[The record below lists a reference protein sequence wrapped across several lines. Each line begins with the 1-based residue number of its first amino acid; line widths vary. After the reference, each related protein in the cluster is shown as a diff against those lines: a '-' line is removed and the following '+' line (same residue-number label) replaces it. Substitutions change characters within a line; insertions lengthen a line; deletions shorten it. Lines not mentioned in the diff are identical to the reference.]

1 MNAASAGFGIL
12 AVVVLTVGTGF
23 FVAQEF
29 AYVAADRAELRRRSE
44 AGDRGAG
51 RALKVTRR
59 LSFML
64 SGAQLGITITTLLV
78 GFIAQPALGAF
89 LSPALDP
96 LGMPSGLDTAVTLV
110 LGFAI
115 ATGVQMVLGELIPKN
130 WGIAEPER
138 VGILLAGPT
147 LAYLKV
153 MGPVIRMFDNVANRL
168 VRALGIEPVEEI
180 HGGATTEE
188 LGHIVAEADREGDLA
203 PELSDMLQRAIAFGN
218 LTVDQVMVPRP
229 DVIRVRADSSTAEL
243 IALVQEC
250 GHSHYPVVGDRV
262 DDIVGMVGV
271 ADLLAVAPGD
281 ADRVTVGEIA
291 RQPLLIPDTA
301 GLSSLLEQLR
311 AVDEEFA
318 IVLDEH
324 GGLAGIVTYE
334 DVAEELVGEIADE
347 SDVESVVDAFPE
359 DGWWRL
365 DAVLRVDE
373 VERIIDTELPE
384 GPYDTLG
391 GLVIARLGR
400 LPLVGDRVTIPDPDE
415 ARDPDAPITTV
426 VEIEVLTV
434 ERHVPELVRVRTH
447 VPLDAGAVVAG
458 AAPADRAGSGR
469 GDSGPVDSGRGGS
482 GRGGS
487 DADRA
492 PQPAA
497 AGTAAAKRREVAA

>member
-1 MNAASAGFGIL
+1 MNAASAAFGIL

-29 AYVAADRAELRRRSE
+29 AYVAADRAELRRRAE
-44 AGDRGAG
+44 GGDRGAT

-78 GFIAQPALGAF
+78 GFIANPALSAV
-89 LSPALDP
+89 LSPVLDP
-96 LGMPSGLDTAVTLV
+96 LGMPSGVDKTVTLI
-110 LGFAI
+110 LGFVI
-115 ATGVQMVLGELIPKN
+115 ATGIQMVVGELVPKN

-138 VGILLAGPT
+138 VAVLLGRPT

-153 MGPVIRMFDNVANRL
+153 MGPLIRMFDNLANRL

-188 LGHIVAEADREGDLA
+188 LGHIVAEADRSGELA
-203 PELSDMLQRAIAFGN
+203 PELSDMLQRAIAFGD

-229 DVIRVRADSSTAEL
+229 DVIRVRADTSAAGL
-243 IALVQEC
+243 IALVQQC

-262 DDIVGMVGV
+262 DDIVGVVGV
-271 ADLLAVAPGD
+271 TDLLKVAPED
-281 ADRVTVGEIA
+281 ADTVTVGSLA
-291 RQPLLIPDTA
+291 RPPLLVPDTA
-301 GLSSLLEQLR
+301 SMPSLLDQLR

-347 SDVESVVDAFPE
+347 TDTESVVDACPE

-373 VERIIDTELPE
+373 VERIIGTDLPE

-400 LPLVGDRVTIPDPDE
+400 LPEVGDRVTVPDPDE
-415 ARDPDAPITTV
+415 DAEDAARTAV

-447 VPLDAGAVVAG
+447 LPVAWEASDDA
-458 AAPADRAGSGR
+458 AAN
-469 GDSGPVDSGRGGS
+469 
-482 GRGGS
+482 
-487 DADRA
+487 
-492 PQPAA
+492 AA
-497 AGTAAAKRREVAA
+497 AGTAEPARGGMEHAA